1 MGWEQ
6 QVGWRRPRRFF
17 ICRSDRGPVDKQ
29 DKNTARQSLSGEWK
43 MGGGKGGLETCWGGQ
58 GTKKG
63 ISLLSSF
70 KSELLSP
77 VGGFGMSSQTT
88 DKSHRRESRHQLCC
102 VLAASG

>member
-6 QVGWRRPRRFF
+6 QEGSRRPRRFF
-17 ICRSDRGPVDKQ
+17 ICRSDRGQVDKL
-29 DKNTARQSLSGEWK
+29 DKNTASQSLSGEWK
-43 MGGGKGGLETCWGGQ
+43 MGRRRRRPGDMLGGQ
-58 GTKKG
+58 DTTKG

-88 DKSHRRESRHQLCC
+88 DKNHRRESRHQLCC